1 MWLTFSIFGAKFCIS
16 LASTRVE
23 TAARAPREATPC
35 PPGSTKRAGKAP
47 PRRPRTLPRSG
58 TDSPRQQHFGLSL
71 SKSLVSAPLPPRP
84 GNSGAPARRPLRPP
98 LAPGAGARFPSSKP
112 GTEARGPGAPPG
124 GGEYL
129 VQLLGG
135 HGGRR
140 RGAAGSGR
148 GSRRQTLCSSWVPAW
163 PALPAPRPAPGAV
176 HGPAS
181 CSGRPVRAGGSGVV
195 RRSSCATRP
204 RRPRSVPG
212 GPAEAQTRVHRAR
225 QGPDGLGRARLRC
238 GLCGGFRGSRSPV

>member
-1 MWLTFSIFGAKFCIS
+1 MWSTLSIVGAIFCIP
-16 LASTRVE
+16 LASPRVE

-35 PPGSTKRAGKAP
+35 PPGSSERAGKTP

-58 TDSPRQQHFGLSL
+58 TGSPRQQHFGLSL
-71 SKSLVSAPLPPRP
+71 SKSLVSAPLPPPARQLQR
-84 GNSGAPARRPLRPP
+84 PARRPRRSP
-98 LAPGAGARFPSSKP
+98 LARGAGARFPSSKP
-112 GTEARGPGAPPG
+112 GTEARGPGAPLG

-148 GSRRQTLCSSWVPAW
+148 GTRRQTLCSSWFPAW

-181 CSGRPVRAGGSGVV
+181 RSGRPVRAGGGGVV

-204 RRPRSVPG
+204 GRPRSVPG
-212 GPAEAQTRVHRAR
+212 GPAEAQARVHRAR
-225 QGPDGLGRARLRC
+225 QGPDGLGRVRRRC
-238 GLCGGFRGSRSPV
+238 GRCGGIRGSRSPV